1 MESLDDW
8 SDCQDIDNSKI
19 DEIGGYL
26 MLALSQG
33 GINTA
38 GDIVGYLDQMAE
50 QTGRDSIVVDQTQQI
65 HYRIDNH
72 LEPMGLVLFIGLD
85 HEPDGGGHPRRIYTL
100 TEKGAGWVE
109 SQTWGPK
116 TVTEALVQMDDYV
129 ISMES
134 EVRDELSEMADR
146 LTTVEKSIESVT
158 GTLGGLQS
166 SISDVDDRYEG
177 LEQDQSN
184 LAAIQTRQSG
194 QIDEMDTR
202 LDEIEDQLDEVET
215 TIEQLSSN
223 DHSLDSSLSSL
234 SDRVASLSEQI
245 TSIESDAEA
254 ALEASAQPTLET
266 EQNSQQITRLRYAVV
281 GEGIVLVLLMMRG
294 MTV

>member
-26 MLALSQG
+26 MLALSH
-33 GINTA
+33 
-38 GDIVGYLDQMAE
+38 LDQMAE

-116 TVTEALVQMDDYV
+116 
-129 ISMES
+129 
-134 EVRDELSEMADR
+134 
-146 LTTVEKSIESVT
+146 
-158 GTLGGLQS
+158 
-166 SISDVDDRYEG
+166 
-177 LEQDQSN
+177 
-184 LAAIQTRQSG
+184 
-194 QIDEMDTR
+194 
-202 LDEIEDQLDEVET
+202 
-215 TIEQLSSN
+215 
-223 DHSLDSSLSSL
+223 
-234 SDRVASLSEQI
+234 
-245 TSIESDAEA
+245 
-254 ALEASAQPTLET
+254 
-266 EQNSQQITRLRYAVV
+266 
-281 GEGIVLVLLMMRG
+281 IV
-294 MTV
+294 